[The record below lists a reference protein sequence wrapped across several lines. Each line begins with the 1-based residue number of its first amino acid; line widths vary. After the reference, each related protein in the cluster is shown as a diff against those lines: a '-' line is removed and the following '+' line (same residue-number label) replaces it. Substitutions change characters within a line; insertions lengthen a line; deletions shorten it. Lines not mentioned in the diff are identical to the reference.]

1 MLSEGNGHP
10 AVCVLNLVRTFRGE
24 VPYVRT
30 KGVDRELI
38 DTPATDAWRLRA
50 DAEWVVRSYEPRA
63 TLDEVRTSGGEAA
76 GDLNELLGITQGR

>member
-1 MLSEGNGHP
+1 MLMLSEGNGHP
-10 AVCVLNLVRTFRGE
+10 AVCVLNLVRT
-24 VPYVRT
+24 

-38 DTPATDAWRLRA
+38 DIPATDAWRLRA

-76 GDLNELLGITQGR
+76 GDLDELLGITQRG